1 MGEISIIL
9 RDSVHITP
17 EEFKALGRYSC
28 CGNIFTVIHKPKHPP
43 AVMKFKRI
51 EYIFD
56 PEALL
61 MYRLSFNNILAQ
73 WNTEWTKELPLY
85 EEFRI
90 QDTLYIR
97 PYYIR
102 H

>member
-17 EEFKALGRYSC
+17 EEFRALGKYSF
-28 CGNIFTVIHKPKHPP
+28 CGNIFTVIQRAGQPP
-43 AVMKFKRI
+43 LHARFRRL

-56 PEALL
+56 PEGLL
-61 MYRLSFNNILAQ
+61 IYKLISNNVLAQ
-73 WNTEWTKELPLY
+73 WSTEITKELDPFQEYKL
-85 EEFRI
+85 
-90 QDTLYIR
+90 QDSLYIK
-97 PYYIR
+97 PYYS